1 MGSQDAGGVVIDRQ
15 FFYYLP
21 YVLWK
26 NSKF

>member
-26 NSKF
+26 NFKF